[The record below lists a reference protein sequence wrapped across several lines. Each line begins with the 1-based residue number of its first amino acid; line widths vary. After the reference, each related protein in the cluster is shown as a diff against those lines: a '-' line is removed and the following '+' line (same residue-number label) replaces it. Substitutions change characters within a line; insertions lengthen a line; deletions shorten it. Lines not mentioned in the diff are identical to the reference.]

1 VIGHHHEAATGA
13 QDALRSFEELFE
25 SRQLAIDL
33 DTQRLEGSFGRVPAT
48 AARRCGHRLTD
59 ELGQVLGADHRLPG
73 LTPMHDG
80 GGDAGGEP
88 LLAVGAQD
96 AAELDGVGGLQQVL
110 GGHS

>member
-1 VIGHHHEAATGA
+1 MRRPVVEAS
-13 QDALRSFEELFE
+13 L
-25 SRQLAIDL
+25 
-33 DTQRLEGSFGRVPAT
+33 PAKR
-48 AARRCGHRLTD
+48 ARRTR
-59 ELGQVLGADHRLPG
+59 E
-73 LTPMHDG
+73 G